1 MLCTGLTP
9 REGLVSTSAGLSA
22 RPAPAFHVLDRI
34 EGWLAVA
41 TRPLATIGV
50 LGMLGAA
57 LATVTD
63 VMLRWLAGRGIFG
76 LNEIVSMTFGVA
88 IAACLP
94 AGVAGGVNL
103 KIDIFARWITGRLAA
118 WLEVFGAAL
127 LLLFFAVLTWRIFIF
142 AGTLLVQGRGTVLL
156 GWQMW
161 PFIALADALFAMA
174 TLTQGIIVSN
184 KFRRALLY
192 QPSTDDQ
199 SYIVATIIAVVLGAA
214 VIALALYAIVD
225 FPGMSFWAG
234 DHPGAAVAI
243 AFAVMWILMLGQ
255 VPLAA
260 LTGVIGVIG
269 AALFI
274 GLPPAFS
281 TVAVESTAL
290 LTNAQIATLPLFLM
304 MGSFAAVSG
313 MSEDPYQL
321 AHVLLG
327 RFRGGLALATIGS
340 CAGFGALTGSS
351 LATAATIGRVA
362 IPEMRARG
370 YSPALATGT
379 CAAGGTLGPLVPPG
393 SGPIIVFAIL
403 TEASIGQ
410 LFVASVGP
418 AVLAV
423 LLYFLTVMLYVRVA
437 PASVPSTRERA
448 AAGELRLALKR
459 CIPVGLLVFGVMG
472 GLYFGI
478 FTDTESAAVGAIGA
492 FLCAVYRKK
501 LNRGAFLEVMTET
514 TATTA
519 MVYGLIIGAQIFAFF
534 VLVSAL
540 TESVTAFIG
549 GLHWSSLALM
559 AMILVGYL
567 LLGTVMEAFAVMII
581 TVPIITPLV
590 VGLGYPVIWWGIMML
605 CVVETG
611 MIHPPFGLNVFVLK
625 SITPDVSLW
634 TIYKGVTP
642 FVAADLIKL
651 VLLVLFPAIVLWLP
665 ATMHR

>member
-1 MLCTGLTP
+1 MA
-9 REGLVSTSAGLSA
+9 S
-22 RPAPAFHVLDRI
+22 PADTAAPGPGAVGIIDQL
-34 EGWLAVA
+34 ETWLAA
-41 TRPLATIGV
+41 LTRPLASIGV
-50 LGMLGAA
+50 LGMLAA
-57 LATVTD
+57 ATATVVD
-63 VMLRWLAGRGIFG
+63 VLLRWLAGRGVLA
-76 LNEIVSMTFGVA
+76 LNEIVSMVFGVA
-88 IAACLP
+88 IAACIP

-118 WLEVFGAAL
+118 WLDVFGSSL
-127 LLLFFAVLTWRIFIF
+127 LLLFFAVLTYRIYVFT
-142 AGTLLVQGRGTVLL
+142 GTLYAQGRSTVIL
-156 GWQMW
+156 GWPMW
-161 PFIALADALFAMA
+161 PFISVADALFAIA
-174 TLTQGIIVSN
+174 TVIQAVIVLN
-184 KFRRALLY
+184 KVRRALIY
-192 QPSTDDQ
+192 APAPDEQ
-199 SYIVATIIAVVLGAA
+199 SYRVATYIALILGLL
-214 VIALALYAIVD
+214 VIALAAYAVVD
-225 FPGMSFWAG
+225 FPGLSFWAS
-234 DHPGAAVAI
+234 DHPGAAVGI

-260 LTGVIGVIG
+260 LTGVIGAIG

-274 GLPPAFS
+274 GFPPAFS
-281 TVAVESTAL
+281 TVAVESTSL

-304 MGSFAAVSG
+304 MGSFAAVAG
-313 MSEDPYQL
+313 MSEDLYKL
-321 AHVLLG
+321 ANVLLG

-418 AVLAV
+418 AILAV
-423 LLYFLTVMLYVRVA
+423 LLYFLTVMIYARVSPSSA
-437 PASVPSTRERA
+437 PVTTTPVDRA
-448 AAGELRLALKR
+448 ELRTALRR

-478 FTDTESAAVGAIGA
+478 FTDTESAAVGALGA
-492 FLCAVYRKK
+492 FACVVYRKK
-501 LNRGAFLEVMTET
+501 LNRGSFLEVMAET

-549 GLHWSSLALM
+549 SLHWSSLALISV
-559 AMILVGYL
+559 ILVGYL

-581 TVPIITPLV
+581 TVPIITPLIV
-590 VGLGYPVIWWGIMML
+590 SLGYPVIWWGIIML

-642 FVAADLIKL
+642 FVVADLIKL
-651 VLLVLFPAIVLWLP
+651 ILMVLFPAITLWLP

>member
-1 MLCTGLTP
+1 VSSSADVATSPP
-9 REGLVSTSAGLSA
+9 RD
-22 RPAPAFHVLDRI
+22 AFGVFDRI
-34 EGWLAVA
+34 EHWLAFA

-50 LGMLGAA
+50 IGMLGAA
-57 LATVTD
+57 MATVTD
-63 VMLRWLAGRGIFG
+63 VMLRWLAGRGVLA
-76 LNEIVSMTFGVA
+76 LNEVVAMAFGVA
-88 IAACLP
+88 IAACIP

-118 WLEVFGAAL
+118 WLDVFGAAL
-127 LLLFFAVLTWRIFIF
+127 LLLFFGTLTYRIFIF
-142 AGTLLVQGRGTVLL
+142 SGTLYTQGRSTVIL
-156 GWQMW
+156 GWPMW
-161 PFIALADALFAMA
+161 PFISVADALFAMA
-174 TLTQGIIVSN
+174 ALIQAVIVIN
-184 KFRRALLY
+184 KFRRAVLY
-192 QPSTDDQ
+192 RPSEIDA
-199 SYIVATIIAVVLGAA
+199 SYLVATIIAVLLGAG
-214 VIALALYAIVD
+214 VVALAIYAILD
-225 FPGMSFWAG
+225 FQGMSFWAS
-234 DHPGAAVAI
+234 DNPGKAVAI
-243 AFAVMWILMLGQ
+243 AFAVMWILMLAQ

-260 LTGVIGVIG
+260 LTGVMGVLG

-274 GLPPAFS
+274 GFPPAFS
-281 TVAVESTAL
+281 TVAVESTSL

-304 MGSFAAVSG
+304 MGSFASVAG
-313 MSEDPYQL
+313 MSQDLYQL

-418 AVLAV
+418 AILAV
-423 LLYFLTVMLYVRVA
+423 LLYFITVMLYVRIS
-437 PASVPSTRERA
+437 PSSVPIRTEHVEK
-448 AAGELRLALKR
+448 GELRAALKR

-492 FLCAVYRKK
+492 FICAIYRKK
-501 LNRGAFLEVMTET
+501 LNHGAFLEVMVET

-519 MVYGLIIGAQIFAFF
+519 MVYGLIIGAQIFSFF

-549 GLHWSSLALM
+549 GLHWSSLALISV
-559 AMILVGYL
+559 ILLGYL

-590 VGLGYPVIWWGIMML
+590 VQLGYPVIWWGIIML

-642 FVAADLIKL
+642 FVVADLIKL
-651 VLLVLFPAIVLWLP
+651 ILLVLFPMIVLWLP
-665 ATMHR
+665 MTMQR

>member
-1 MLCTGLTP
+1 
-9 REGLVSTSAGLSA
+9 VSSSAGVA
-22 RPAPAFHVLDRI
+22 PKHPAATLHILDHI
-34 EGWLAVA
+34 EGWLALA

-57 LATVTD
+57 TATVTD
-63 VMLRWLAGRGIFG
+63 VGLRWLAGRGVLA
-76 LNEIVSMTFGVA
+76 LNEVVSMAFGVS
-88 IAACLP
+88 IAACIP

-118 WLEVFGAAL
+118 WLDVFGAAL
-127 LLLFFAVLTWRIFIF
+127 LLLFFAVLTYRIAIF
-142 AGTLLVQGRGTVLL
+142 SGTLYAQGRSTVIL
-156 GWQMW
+156 GWPMW
-161 PFIALADALFAMA
+161 PFISVADALFAVA
-174 TLTQGIIVSN
+174 TLIQAVIVTN

-192 QPSTDDQ
+192 RSFAGDS
-199 SYIVATIIAVVLGAA
+199 SYLVATIIAVIFGAG
-214 VIALALYAIVD
+214 VVALAICAIVD
-225 FPGMSFWAG
+225 FPGMSFWAS

-260 LTGVIGVIG
+260 LTGVMGVIG

-274 GLPPAFS
+274 GFPPAFS
-281 TVAVESTAL
+281 TVAVESTSL
-290 LTNAQIATLPLFLM
+290 LTNSQIATLPLFLM

-313 MSEDPYQL
+313 MSQDLYQL

-418 AVLAV
+418 AILAV
-423 LLYFLTVMLYVRVA
+423 LLYFFTVMLYVRVS
-437 PASVPSTRERA
+437 PSSVPVTREHTEK
-448 AAGELRLALKR
+448 GELGSALKR
-459 CIPVGLLVFGVMG
+459 CVPVGLLVFGVMG

-492 FLCAVYRKK
+492 FICAVYRRK
-501 LNRGAFLEVMTET
+501 LNRGTFLEVMTET

-519 MVYGLIIGAQIFAFF
+519 MVYGLIIGAQIFSFF

-549 GLHWSSLALM
+549 SLHWSSLALISV
-559 AMILVGYL
+559 ILVGYL

-581 TVPIITPLV
+581 TVPIITPLIV
-590 VGLGYPVIWWGIMML
+590 SLGYPVIWWGIIML

-625 SITPDVSLW
+625 SITPDVPLW

-642 FVAADLIKL
+642 FVVADLIKL
-651 VLLVLFPAIVLWLP
+651 ILLVLFPAIVLWLP
-665 ATMHR
+665 TTMHR

>member
-1 MLCTGLTP
+1 MSPPADVTAQP
-9 REGLVSTSAGLSA
+9 ASSATN
-22 RPAPAFHVLDRI
+22 FLDQF
-34 EGWLAVA
+34 EVWLASL
-41 TRPLATIGV
+41 TRPLASLGV
-50 LGMLGAA
+50 LGMLLAA
-57 LATVTD
+57 SATVFD
-63 VMLRWLAGRGIFG
+63 VMMRWLAGWGVLA
-76 LNEIVSMTFGVA
+76 LNEIISMGFGVA
-88 IAACLP
+88 IAACIP

-118 WLEVFGAAL
+118 WLDVFGCCL
-127 LLLFFAVLTWRIFIF
+127 LLLFFAVITYRIYVFT
-142 AGTLLVQGRGTVLL
+142 GTLYAQARTTVIL
-156 GWQMW
+156 GWPMW
-161 PFIALADALFAMA
+161 PFISIADALFALA
-174 TLTQGIIVSN
+174 TVIQAVITLN
-184 KFRRALLY
+184 RFRQALAYMRA
-192 QPSTDDQ
+192 PGAT
-199 SYIVATIIAVVLGAA
+199 SYLVATIIAVILGAF
-214 VIALALYAIVD
+214 VVALAIYAVVD
-225 FPGMSFWAG
+225 FPGMSFWAS
-234 DHPGAAVAI
+234 DHPGAAVGI
-243 AFAVMWILMLGQ
+243 AFAVMWILMLAQ

-260 LTGVIGVIG
+260 LTGVMGVIG

-274 GLPPAFS
+274 GFPPAFS
-281 TVAVESTAL
+281 TVAVESTSL
-290 LTNAQIATLPLFLM
+290 LTNSQIATLPLFLM

-313 MSEDPYQL
+313 MAEDLYLL
-321 AHVLLG
+321 AHLLLG

-418 AVLAV
+418 AILAI
-423 LLYFLTVMLYVRVA
+423 LLYFFTIMIYARVSPSSA
-437 PASVPSTRERA
+437 PVTKDPVDRAVLRA
-448 AAGELRLALKR
+448 AWRR

-492 FLCAVYRKK
+492 FICAVLRGK
-501 LNRGAFLEVMTET
+501 LNRGSFLEVMTET

-519 MVYGLIIGAQIFAFF
+519 MVYGLIIGAQIFSFF

-540 TESVTAFIG
+540 TESVTGFISS
-549 GLHWSSLALM
+549 LHWSGAAIITL
-559 AMILVGYL
+559 ILVGYL
-567 LLGTVMEAFAVMII
+567 LLGTMMEAFAVMII

-590 VGLGYPVIWWGIMML
+590 VSLGYPVIWWGIVML

-642 FVAADLIKL
+642 FVVADLIKL
-651 VLLVLFPAIVLWLP
+651 VLLVLFPAIAMWLP
-665 ATMHR
+665 MTMHR